1 MSKYFTC
8 PNCGADVPVKARA
21 CPECGSDEETGWSDA
36 AQYLHL
42 LPNTDDSET
51 DASTAKIWRKSSTAA
66 IALFLVVTF
75 LSLQGLTWGLYVLP
89 FIALIGGIIYFA
101 NKGFSL
107 GNWGSLGH
115 WGMERRLYQQLLSR
129 TRRDRKLA
137 QRLIDHE
144 RRRNPESNRLQLLQ
158 NAIYRWDRDRRI

>member
-1 MSKYFTC
+1 MSKNFTC

-36 AQYLHL
+36 AQYIHL
-42 LPNTDDSET
+42 LPTTADSEI
-51 DASTAKIWRKSSTAA
+51 DASPAKIWRKSFTAA

-75 LSLQGLTWGLYVLP
+75 LSLQGLTWAMYALP
-89 FIALIGGIIYFA
+89 FIVLIGGIIYFA
-101 NKGFSL
+101 NKGAAL

-137 QRLIDHE
+137 QRLIEYE
-144 RRRNPESNRLQLLQ
+144 RRRNPESNKLQLLQ
-158 NAIYRWDRDRRI
+158 NAIYRWDRDRKI